1 MAVTIGLGGLSG
13 RPLAAVAVGYT
24 RGRGWG
30 AIRGLSGVG
39 VTVAHTKE
47 LSAEPKK
54 GPGPGPV
61 LDSEYRINLRVFTCF
76 PVSLYLLK
84 LKPTQTLRSAQWRK
98 NTRNHISMHVNRC
111 LSSLFS
117 YCSGGS
123 TSKEL
128 KVRSF

>member
-1 MAVTIGLGGLSG
+1 MDGPSRPWPSGIRAAIVGGPYGGSL
-13 RPLAAVAVGYT
+13 
-24 RGRGWG
+24 GWG
-30 AIRGLSGVG
+30 VA
-39 VTVAHTKE
+39 VAHTKE

-84 LKPTQTLRSAQWRK
+84 LRPTQTLRSAQWRK